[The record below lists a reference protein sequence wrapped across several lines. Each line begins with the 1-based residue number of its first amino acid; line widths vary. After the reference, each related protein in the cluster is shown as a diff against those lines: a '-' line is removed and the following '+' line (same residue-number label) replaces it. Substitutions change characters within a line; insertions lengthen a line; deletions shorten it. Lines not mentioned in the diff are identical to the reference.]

1 MSALFTLRNALIATA
16 VALLVALGIE
26 TEWGAAFTAPPLQSR
41 SGTVKQDA
49 TSVLPDFRLGS
60 EASAYSQ
67 IVERPLLNPSR
78 KPAPTQLVT
87 AAPEPPKP
95 QVRRGLYQ
103 LIGITDLGAVK
114 IAQLREVASNRV
126 KSVRQGDQL
135 QEMTV
140 AKVEST
146 QVTLA
151 FQGETDV
158 IEMAKFTASG
168 RVPQPA
174 PPPVIAQAPPPAVA
188 PPQPPPQ
195 PQPGQPLA
203 AAAYANPIIA
213 AQLAASG
220 QAAAPAAPG
229 AAAPAATPPPPAPQR
244 EVVSVVEML
253 ERRRLARQQAGS
265 Q

>member
-1 MSALFTLRNALIATA
+1 MSNVFTLRNALLATA
-16 VALLVALGIE
+16 AALLLALGIE
-26 TEWGAAFTAPPLQSR
+26 TDWGAALTTPPLQSR
-41 SGTVKQDA
+41 SGAVKHDA
-49 TSVLPDFRLGS
+49 TAVLPDFRLGS
-60 EASAYSQ
+60 EASAYNQ

-103 LIGITDLGAVK
+103 LIGITDLGTVK

-140 AKVEST
+140 AKIDPT

-174 PPPVIAQAPPPAVA
+174 PPPPVIAQAPPPVA
-188 PPQPPPQ
+188 APQPAQ
-195 PQPGQPLA
+195 SLA
-203 AAAYANPIIA
+203 AAAYANPLIA
-213 AQLAASG
+213 AQAAASG
-220 QAAAPAAPG
+220 QAAAPGAPPPPV
-229 AAAPAATPPPPAPQR
+229 ATTPPPQAQPR
-244 EVVSVVEML
+244 EVISVVEML
-253 ERRRLARQQAGS
+253 ERRRLARQQAGG

>member
-126 KSVRQGDQL
+126 KSVREGDQL

-158 IEMAKFTASG
+158 IELAKFTASG
-168 RVPQPA
+168 RVPQPPV
-174 PPPVIAQAPPPAVA
+174 PPMVATA
-188 PPQPPPQ
+188 PPQPV
-195 PQPGQPLA
+195 
-203 AAAYANPIIA
+203 
-213 AQLAASG
+213 
-220 QAAAPAAPG
+220 APVA
-229 AAAPAATPPPPAPQR
+229 AATPQIPASPIPAQPIVDVAR
-244 EVVSVVEML
+244 LLEMRRAARAAGVADYTDPAVIA
-253 ERRRLARQQAGS
+253 ERDRAFQAARGVAGIQAPL
-265 Q
+265 

>member
-1 MSALFTLRNALIATA
+1 MSALFTLRNALLA
-16 VALLVALGIE
+16 VAAALLVALGIE
-26 TEWGAAFTAPPLQSR
+26 SDWGAALSAPVLQVR
-41 SGTVKQDA
+41 SGVVKQDA
-49 TSVLPDFRLGS
+49 ASVLPDFRLGS
-60 EASAYSQ
+60 EANAYNQ

-114 IAQLREVASNRV
+114 IAQVREVASNRV

-140 AKVEST
+140 AKVELT
-146 QVTLA
+146 RVTLS

-174 PPPVIAQAPPPAVA
+174 PPPVAIAQAPPPAAAGPASVQIPPVA
-188 PPQPPPQ
+188 SPPNPTISTF
-195 PQPGQPLA
+195 GQPA
-203 AAAYANPIIA
+203 AV
-213 AQLAASG
+213 G
-220 QAAAPAAPG
+220 QRVFPNGLVAVD
-229 AAAPAATPPPPAPQR
+229 PPDDRPR
-244 EVVSVVEML
+244 ETINVVEML
-253 ERRRLARQQAGS
+253 ERRRLARQQAGGK
-265 Q
+265 

>member
-16 VALLVALGIE
+16 VALLVALGVE
-26 TEWGAAFTAPPLQSR
+26 TDWGAALTTPPLQSR
-41 SGTVKQDA
+41 SGTVKQDP

-103 LIGITDLGAVK
+103 LIGITDLGSIK
-114 IAQLREVASNRV
+114 IAQLREIASNRV

-140 AKVEST
+140 AKVEPT
-146 QVTLA
+146 QVTLS

-174 PPPVIAQAPPPAVA
+174 PPPPMIAQAPPPVAVAEVA
-188 PPQPPPQ
+188 PPPPVMTQQPPQ
-195 PQPGQPLA
+195 QGLDVARMLEIRRA
-203 AAAYANPIIA
+203 ARAAGVADPTD
-213 AQLAASG
+213 
-220 QAAAPAAPG
+220 PAVI
-229 AAAPAATPPPPAPQR
+229 
-244 EVVSVVEML
+244 E
-253 ERRRLARQQAGS
+253 ERRRAFAAARGGGTQ
-265 Q
+265 

>member
-1 MSALFTLRNALIATA
+1 MTTLFTLRNALIATA

-26 TEWGAAFTAPPLQSR
+26 TDWGAALTTPQLQSR
-41 SGTVKQDA
+41 SGGVKQDA
-49 TSVLPDFRLGS
+49 SSVLPDFRLGS

-67 IVERPLLNPSR
+67 ITDRPLLNPSR

-114 IAQLREVASNRV
+114 IAQVREIASNRV

-140 AKVEST
+140 AKVEPT

-158 IEMAKFTASG
+158 IQMAKFTVSG
-168 RVPQPA
+168 RVPQPPA
-174 PPPVIAQAPPPAVA
+174 PPPTAPLPVVMQGQTAGLA
-188 PPQPPPQ
+188 MPQPEAT
-195 PQPGQPLA
+195 A
-203 AAAYANPIIA
+203 AAVVPPTDVARMLEMRRA
-213 AQLAASG
+213 ARAAG
-220 QAAAPAAPG
+220 VADPTDP
-229 AAAPAATPPPPAPQR
+229 TVI
-244 EVVSVVEML
+244 E
-253 ERRRLARQQAGS
+253 ERRRAFAAARSGRSQQ
-265 Q
+265 

>member
-174 PPPVIAQAPPPAVA
+174 PPPPVIAQAPPPV
-188 PPQPPPQ
+188 PVPQQQ

-220 QAAAPAAPG
+220 QAVAPAAPG

>member
-1 MSALFTLRNALIATA
+1 MSRLFTLRNLLLATA
-16 VALLVALGIE
+16 AALLVALGVQ
-26 TEWGAAFTAPPLQSR
+26 TDWGSNLALPQLQARTGVVKHDAAA
-41 SGTVKQDA
+41 
-49 TSVLPDFRLGS
+49 VLPDFRLGS
-60 EASAYSQ
+60 EAGAYGQ

-78 KPAPTQLVT
+78 RPAPTQLVT

-103 LIGITDLGAVK
+103 LVGITDLGSIK
-114 IAQLREVASNRV
+114 IAQLREVASNRI

-140 AKVEST
+140 AKVEPT

-174 PPPVIAQAPPPAVA
+174 APPAPAPVVAQAQPQAAATVAAPQVFTQAQNMAVPAPPPVVDVARMLEMRRAARTAGVADPTDPAV
-188 PPQPPPQ
+188 
-195 PQPGQPLA
+195 
-203 AAAYANPIIA
+203 I
-213 AQLAASG
+213 
-220 QAAAPAAPG
+220 
-229 AAAPAATPPPPAPQR
+229 
-244 EVVSVVEML
+244 E
-253 ERRRLARQQAGS
+253 ERRRAFAAARSGNTHQP
-265 Q
+265 

>member
-1 MSALFTLRNALIATA
+1 MSALFTLRNALLATA

-26 TEWGAAFTAPPLQSR
+26 SDWGAALSAPALQVR
-41 SGTVKQDA
+41 SGVVKQDA
-49 TSVLPDFRLGS
+49 ASVLPDFRLGS
-60 EASAYSQ
+60 EANAYNQ

-114 IAQLREVASNRV
+114 IAQVREVASNRV

-140 AKVEST
+140 AKVELT
-146 QVTLA
+146 RVTLS

-168 RVPQPA
+168 RVPQPPA
-174 PPPVIAQAPPPAVA
+174 PPPTMAQAPPPPQAVVANAPQPIAPQSPQQATDVARLLEMRREARAVA
-188 PPQPPPQ
+188 GGVDPTDP
-195 PQPGQPLA
+195 A
-203 AAAYANPIIA
+203 II
-213 AQLAASG
+213 
-220 QAAAPAAPG
+220 
-229 AAAPAATPPPPAPQR
+229 
-244 EVVSVVEML
+244 E
-253 ERRRLARQQAGS
+253 ERRRAFAAARGGNTQ
-265 Q
+265 

>member
-26 TEWGAAFTAPPLQSR
+26 TEWGAAFNAPALQSR
-41 SGTVKQDA
+41 SGIVKQDS

-126 KSVRQGDQL
+126 KSVREGDQL

-158 IEMAKFTASG
+158 IDLAKFTASG

-174 PPPVIAQAPPPAVA
+174 PPPPVIAQAPPPV
-188 PPQPPPQ
+188 PVLQQ

-220 QAAAPAAPG
+220 QAAAPV

>member
-1 MSALFTLRNALIATA
+1 MSALFTFRNVLLASA
-16 VALLVALGIE
+16 VALFAALGIE
-26 TEWGAAFTAPPLQSR
+26 TDWGAALTAPPLQLR
-41 SGTVKQDA
+41 SGAVKADA

-103 LIGITDLGAVK
+103 LVGITDLGAVK
-114 IAQLREVASNRV
+114 IAQVREIASNRV
-126 KSVRQGDQL
+126 TSVRLGDQL

-140 AKVEST
+140 AKVESS

-174 PPPVIAQAPPPAVA
+174 APPPVSA
-188 PPQPPPQ
+188 QPPPQ
-195 PQPGQPLA
+195 PQAPAQP
-203 AAAYANPIIA
+203 
-213 AQLAASG
+213 
-220 QAAAPAAPG
+220 QAAAVVQQTGPRVMPAGAPQMETPSVAAVPQLKFPG
-229 AAAPAATPPPPAPQR
+229 AGDGSPIPGR
-244 EVVSVVEML
+244 ISVAELL
-253 ERRRLARQQAGS
+253 EARRNARANQ
-265 Q
+265 

>member
-1 MSALFTLRNALIATA
+1 MSALFTLRNALVAVA
-16 VALLVALGIE
+16 VALFVALGIE
-26 TEWGAAFTAPPLQSR
+26 TDWGNALMTPPTQSR
-41 SGTVKQDA
+41 SGAVKHDA

-103 LIGITDLGAVK
+103 LIGITDLGAIK

-140 AKVEST
+140 AKVEPT

-174 PPPVIAQAPPPAVA
+174 PPPQVIAQAPPPMA
-188 PPQPPPQ
+188 PPTQPPSQ
-195 PQPGQPLA
+195 SLA
-203 AAAYANPIIA
+203 ATAYANPIIA

-220 QAAAPAAPG
+220 QVAPPAAPAP
-229 AAAPAATPPPPAPQR
+229 PAATPPPPTQPR
-244 EVVSVVEML
+244 DVISVVEML
-253 ERRRLARQQAGS
+253 ERRRLARQQAGG

>member
-1 MSALFTLRNALIATA
+1 MSALFTLRNVLSALA

-26 TEWGAAFTAPPLQSR
+26 TDWGAALTAPALQLR
-41 SGTVKQDA
+41 SGIVRQDA
-49 TSVLPDFRLGS
+49 TSVLPDFRLAS

-114 IAQLREVASNRV
+114 IAQVREVASNRV
-126 KSVRQGDQL
+126 RSVRQGDQL

-140 AKVEST
+140 AKVEPT
-146 QVTLA
+146 QVTLS

-174 PPPVIAQAPPPAVA
+174 PPPPSLAVQAPLPVAATLPPPA
-188 PPQPPPQ
+188 QS
-195 PQPGQPLA
+195 LA

-213 AQLAASG
+213 PQAAASG
-220 QAAAPAAPG
+220 QSAPAPTQS
-229 AAAPAATPPPPAPQR
+229 PAATPAQPPQQR
-244 EVVSVVEML
+244 EVISVVEML
-253 ERRRLARQQAGS
+253 ERRRLARQQAGG

>member
-126 KSVRQGDQL
+126 RSVRQGDQL
-135 QEMTV
+135 QEMIV
-140 AKVEST
+140 AKVEPT
-146 QVTLA
+146 QVTLS

-158 IEMAKFTASG
+158 IELAKFTASG
-168 RVPQPA
+168 RVPQPPM
-174 PPPVIAQAPPPAVA
+174 PPPVLTA
-188 PPQPPPQ
+188 PPQPVAPVANAAPPVPTSPAPAQ
-195 PQPGQPLA
+195 PVVDVARMLEMRRA
-203 AAAYANPIIA
+203 ARAAGVADYTDPAVIA
-213 AQLAASG
+213 ERDRAF
-220 QAAAPAAPG
+220 QAARGVGGIQAP
-229 AAAPAATPPPPAPQR
+229 
-244 EVVSVVEML
+244 L
-253 ERRRLARQQAGS
+253 
-265 Q
+265 

>member
-1 MSALFTLRNALIATA
+1 MFTLRNLLLATA
-16 VALLVALGIE
+16 VALLLALGIE
-26 TEWGAAFTAPPLQSR
+26 TDWGAAFTGPQLQAR
-41 SGTVKQDA
+41 SGGVKQDA
-49 TSVLPDFRLGS
+49 TSVLPDFRLSS
-60 EASAYSQ
+60 EASAYGQ
-67 IVERPLLNPSR
+67 ISERPLLNPSR

-114 IAQLREVASNRV
+114 IAQLREIASNRV
-126 KSVRQGDQL
+126 KSVRQGDQV

-140 AKVEST
+140 AKVDTT

-174 PPPVIAQAPPPAVA
+174 PPPVVAQAPPPQAA
-188 PPQPPPQ
+188 IPQ
-195 PQPGQPLA
+195 PQQPA
-203 AAAYANPIIA
+203 PV
-213 AQLAASG
+213 
-220 QAAAPAAPG
+220 AAAPPSPFVSG
-229 AAAPAATPPPPAPQR
+229 LGQPPAVGQR
-244 EVVSVVEML
+244 VFPNGLVATDTPTDQPRQVVNVVEML
-253 ERRRLARQQAGS
+253 ERRRLARQQAGG

>member
-16 VALLVALGIE
+16 VALLVALGVE
-26 TEWGAAFTAPPLQSR
+26 TDWGAALTTPPLQSR

-103 LIGITDLGAVK
+103 LIGITDLGSIK
-114 IAQLREVASNRV
+114 IAQLREIASNRV

-140 AKVEST
+140 AKVEPT
-146 QVTLA
+146 QVTLS

-168 RVPQPA
+168 RVPQP
-174 PPPVIAQAPPPAVA
+174 PPPPPMIAQAPPPVAVAEVA
-188 PPQPPPQ
+188 PPPPVMTQQPPQ
-195 PQPGQPLA
+195 QGLDVARMLEIRRA
-203 AAAYANPIIA
+203 ARAAGVADPTD
-213 AQLAASG
+213 
-220 QAAAPAAPG
+220 PAVI
-229 AAAPAATPPPPAPQR
+229 
-244 EVVSVVEML
+244 E
-253 ERRRLARQQAGS
+253 ERRRAFASARGGGTQ
-265 Q
+265 

>member
-1 MSALFTLRNALIATA
+1 MSTLFTLRNVLLATA
-16 VALLVALGIE
+16 TALLVALGIE
-26 TEWGAAFTAPPLQSR
+26 TDWGAALTTPQLQSR
-41 SGTVKQDA
+41 AGGVKQDA

-67 IVERPLLNPSR
+67 ITDRPLLNPSR

-114 IAQLREVASNRV
+114 IAQVREIASNRV

-140 AKVEST
+140 AKVEPT
-146 QVTLA
+146 QVTLS

-158 IEMAKFTASG
+158 IEMVKFTISG
-168 RVPQPA
+168 RVPQPPATPLTA
-174 PPPVIAQAPPPAVA
+174 PPPLVMQA
-188 PPQPPPQ
+188 
-195 PQPGQPLA
+195 
-203 AAAYANPIIA
+203 
-213 AQLAASG
+213 
-220 QAAAPAAPG
+220 QAAALVMPPPETTAAPVVALTDVARILEMRR
-229 AAAPAATPPPPAPQR
+229 AARAAGVADPTDPA
-244 EVVSVVEML
+244 VVE
-253 ERRRLARQQAGS
+253 ERRRAFAAARSGRPQP
-265 Q
+265 

>member
-1 MSALFTLRNALIATA
+1 MSTLFTLRNALMATA
-16 VALLVALGIE
+16 AALLIALGVQ
-26 TEWGAAFTAPPLQSR
+26 TDWGAALTSPPLQSR
-41 SGTVKQDA
+41 SGAVKQDS

-60 EASAYSQ
+60 EASAYGQ

-87 AAPEPPKP
+87 AAPEPPRP

-103 LIGITDLGAVK
+103 LIGVTDLGTVK

-126 KSVRQGDQL
+126 KSVRQGEQL

-140 AKVEST
+140 AKIDPT

-158 IEMAKFTASG
+158 IELAKFTASG

-174 PPPVIAQAPPPAVA
+174 PPPPIIAP
-188 PPQPPPQ
+188 PPPQ
-195 PQPGQPLA
+195 PVAVQTPQPQNLPPGAYNNPLIAAAQA
-203 AAAYANPIIA
+203 AAA
-213 AQLAASG
+213 G
-220 QAAAPAAPG
+220 QAAAPVAQ
-229 AAAPAATPPPPAPQR
+229 APAATPPPPAQPR
-244 EVVSVVEML
+244 EVISVVEML
-253 ERRRLARQQAGS
+253 ERRRQARQQAGG

>member
-1 MSALFTLRNALIATA
+1 MSTLFTLRNALIATA

-26 TEWGAAFTAPPLQSR
+26 TDWGAALTTPPTQSR

-87 AAPEPPKP
+87 AAPEPPRP

-103 LIGITDLGAVK
+103 LIGITDLGVVK
-114 IAQLREVASNRV
+114 IAQLREIASNRV
-126 KSVRQGDQL
+126 TSVRQGDQL

-140 AKVEST
+140 AKVEPT
-146 QVTLA
+146 QVTLS
-151 FQGETDV
+151 FQGETDI

-174 PPPVIAQAPPPAVA
+174 PPPVIAQVPPPVAVA
-188 PPQPPPQ
+188 QAAPAPQASPQPPQ
-195 PQPGQPLA
+195 QGMDVARMLEIRRA
-203 AAAYANPIIA
+203 ARAAGVADPTD
-213 AQLAASG
+213 
-220 QAAAPAAPG
+220 PAVI
-229 AAAPAATPPPPAPQR
+229 
-244 EVVSVVEML
+244 E
-253 ERRRLARQQAGS
+253 ERRRAFAAARNGGS

>member
-1 MSALFTLRNALIATA
+1 MSILFTLRNALIVTA
-16 VALLVALGIE
+16 AGLLIALGIE
-26 TEWGAAFTAPPLQSR
+26 TDWGAALTAPPLQSR
-41 SGTVKQDA
+41 SGVIKQDV

-67 IVERPLLNPSR
+67 ITERPLLNPSR

-103 LIGITDLGAVK
+103 LIGITDLGVVK
-114 IAQLREVASNRV
+114 IAQLREISSNRV

-140 AKVEST
+140 AKVEPT
-146 QVTLA
+146 QVTLS

-168 RVPQPA
+168 RVPQPTPPPVMA
-174 PPPVIAQAPPPAVA
+174 PPPQPVAVQAPPPPQTL
-188 PPQPPPQ
+188 PP
-195 PQPGQPLA
+195 GAYSNPLIA
-203 AAAYANPIIA
+203 A

-220 QAAAPAAPG
+220 QAAAPV
-229 AAAPAATPPPPAPQR
+229 APAPVATPPAPAQQR

-253 ERRRLARQQAGS
+253 ERRRLARQQAGG

>member
-1 MSALFTLRNALIATA
+1 MSTLFTLRNLLVAIAVSLA
-16 VALLVALGIE
+16 VALGME
-26 TEWGAAFTAPPLQSR
+26 TDWGANLSTPQLQAR
-41 SGTVKQDA
+41 SGGIKHDTA
-49 TSVLPDFRLGS
+49 AVLPDFRLSS
-60 EASAYSQ
+60 ESTTYAQ

-78 KPAPTQLVT
+78 RPAPTQLVT

-103 LIGITDLGAVK
+103 LIGIIDLGSVK

-126 KSVRQGDQL
+126 KSVRLGDQL

-140 AKVEST
+140 AKVDAT

-158 IEMAKFTASG
+158 IEMAKYTASG
-168 RVPQPA
+168 RVPQPVA
-174 PPPVIAQAPPPAVA
+174 PPPPVAVQTPAPQASI
-188 PPQPPPQ
+188 PQ
-195 PQPGQPLA
+195 PQPQPFIAQTNPNPAVVAGTQPPTAARRVYPNGLVERDA
-203 AAAYANPIIA
+203 AAD
-213 AQLAASG
+213 
-220 QAAAPAAPG
+220 
-229 AAAPAATPPPPAPQR
+229 PPRQGGN
-244 EVVSVVEML
+244 VVEML

>member
-1 MSALFTLRNALIATA
+1 MSALFTLRNFLLAAAAALF
-16 VALLVALGIE
+16 VALGIE
-26 TEWGAAFTAPPLQSR
+26 TDWGANLTLPTAQTR
-41 SGTVKQDA
+41 AVGAKHDTA
-49 TSVLPDFRLGS
+49 SVLPDFKLGS
-60 EASAYSQ
+60 EATAYSQ

-78 KPAPTQLVT
+78 KPAPTQVVT

-103 LIGITDLGAVK
+103 LIGITDLGTVK

-140 AKVEST
+140 TKVEPT

-168 RVPQPA
+168 RVPQP
-174 PPPVIAQAPPPAVA
+174 VA
-188 PPQPPPQ
+188 PPPQ
-195 PQPGQPLA
+195 PQQQPPQPLA
-203 AAAYANPIIA
+203 AAPPPLPNPNPTALPLSAIIPGVLA
-213 AQLAASG
+213 AQAVAGGGSAAV
-220 QAAAPAAPG
+220 AAAP
-229 AAAPAATPPPPAPQR
+229 PPVVQAEPPKQR
-244 EVVSVVEML
+244 EVMNVVELM
-253 ERRRLARQQAGS
+253 ERRRLARQQAGG

>member
-16 VALLVALGIE
+16 VALLVALGVE
-26 TEWGAAFTAPPLQSR
+26 TDWGAALTTPPLQSR

-103 LIGITDLGAVK
+103 LIGITDLGSIK
-114 IAQLREVASNRV
+114 IAQLREIASNRV

-140 AKVEST
+140 AKVEPT
-146 QVTLA
+146 QVTLS

-168 RVPQPA
+168 RVPQP
-174 PPPVIAQAPPPAVA
+174 PPPPPMIAQAPPPVAVAEVA
-188 PPQPPPQ
+188 PPPPVMTQQPPQ
-195 PQPGQPLA
+195 QGLDVARMLEIRRA
-203 AAAYANPIIA
+203 ARAAGVADPTD
-213 AQLAASG
+213 
-220 QAAAPAAPG
+220 PAVI
-229 AAAPAATPPPPAPQR
+229 
-244 EVVSVVEML
+244 E
-253 ERRRLARQQAGS
+253 ERRRAFAAARGGGTQ
-265 Q
+265 

>member
-1 MSALFTLRNALIATA
+1 MSSLFTFRNLLLATA
-16 VALLVALGIE
+16 AALLVALGVQ
-26 TEWGAAFTAPPLQSR
+26 TDWGANLTLPQLQAR
-41 SGTVKQDA
+41 TGGVKHDA
-49 TSVLPDFRLGS
+49 AAVLPDFRLGS
-60 EASAYSQ
+60 EASAYGQ

-78 KPAPTQLVT
+78 RPAPTQLVT

-114 IAQLREVASNRV
+114 IAQLREVASNRI

-140 AKVEST
+140 AKVEPT

-168 RVPQPA
+168 KVPQLAAPPVP
-174 PPPVIAQAPPPAVA
+174 PPPVVAQSQPQAVAAQAPTS
-188 PPQPPPQ
+188 
-195 PQPGQPLA
+195 
-203 AAAYANPIIA
+203 
-213 AQLAASG
+213 AQNMAI
-220 QAAAPAAPG
+220 P
-229 AAAPAATPPPPAPQR
+229 TPPPVVDVARMLEMRRAARTAGVADPTDPAVI
-244 EVVSVVEML
+244 E
-253 ERRRLARQQAGS
+253 ERRRAFAAARSGNTRQP
-265 Q
+265 

>member
-1 MSALFTLRNALIATA
+1 MSALFTLRNALVAVA
-16 VALLVALGIE
+16 VALFVTLGIE
-26 TEWGAAFTAPPLQSR
+26 TDWGNALTTAPLQSR
-41 SGTVKQDA
+41 SGAVKHDA
-49 TSVLPDFRLGS
+49 TSVLPDFRLAS

-103 LIGITDLGAVK
+103 LIGITDLGSVK

-140 AKVEST
+140 SKVEPT

-174 PPPVIAQAPPPAVA
+174 PPPQIIAQAPPPIVGAQTA
-188 PPQPPPQ
+188 PTPPVSPQPPEQ
-195 PQPGQPLA
+195 GLDVARMLEIRRA
-203 AAAYANPIIA
+203 ARAAGVADPTD
-213 AQLAASG
+213 
-220 QAAAPAAPG
+220 P
-229 AAAPAATPPPPAPQR
+229 
-244 EVVSVVEML
+244 SVIE
-253 ERRRLARQQAGS
+253 ERRRAFAAARGGGS

>member
-1 MSALFTLRNALIATA
+1 MSALFTLRNVLSALA

-26 TEWGAAFTAPPLQSR
+26 TDWGAALTAPALQLR
-41 SGTVKQDA
+41 SGVVRQDA

-60 EASAYSQ
+60 EATAYSQ

-114 IAQLREVASNRV
+114 IAQVREIASNRV
-126 KSVRQGDQL
+126 TSVRQGDQL

-140 AKVEST
+140 AKVEPT
-146 QVTLA
+146 QVTLS

-168 RVPQPA
+168 RVPPPAA
-174 PPPVIAQAPPPAVA
+174 PPPMGSPPA
-188 PPQPPPQ
+188 QP
-195 PQPGQPLA
+195 
-203 AAAYANPIIA
+203 
-213 AQLAASG
+213 
-220 QAAAPAAPG
+220 QAAAEVQQTGPRVMPAGVP
-229 AAAPAATPPPPAPQR
+229 PLEPPSVAATPQLRFPGAGEGGPIPGR
-244 EVVSVVEML
+244 ISVAELL
-253 ERRRLARQQAGS
+253 EARRNARAAQ
-265 Q
+265 

>member
-1 MSALFTLRNALIATA
+1 MSALFTLRNALLATA
-16 VALLVALGIE
+16 AALLVALGIE
-26 TEWGAAFTAPPLQSR
+26 TDWGAALTAPPVQSR
-41 SGTVKQDA
+41 SGVVKQDS

-103 LIGITDLGAVK
+103 LIGITDLGTVK

-126 KSVRQGDQL
+126 KSVRQGEQL

-140 AKVEST
+140 AKIEPT

-158 IEMAKFTASG
+158 IELPKFTASG

-174 PPPVIAQAPPPAVA
+174 PPPIMAPPPQPVAVQAPPPQNL
-188 PPQPPPQ
+188 PP
-195 PQPGQPLA
+195 GVYTNPLIA
-203 AAAYANPIIA
+203 A
-213 AQLAASG
+213 AQLAAAG
-220 QAAAPAAPG
+220 QAAAPVAPP
-229 AAAPAATPPPPAPQR
+229 PAATPPAPAQQR
-244 EVVSVVEML
+244 ETISVVEML
-253 ERRRLARQQAGS
+253 ERRRQARQQAGG

>member
-16 VALLVALGIE
+16 VALLVALGVE
-26 TEWGAAFTAPPLQSR
+26 TDWGAALTTPPLQSR

-87 AAPEPPKP
+87 AAPEPPRP

-103 LIGITDLGAVK
+103 LIGITDLGSIK
-114 IAQLREVASNRV
+114 IAQLREIASNRV

-140 AKVEST
+140 AKVEPT
-146 QVTLA
+146 QVTLS

-168 RVPQPA
+168 RVPQP
-174 PPPVIAQAPPPAVA
+174 PPPPPMIAQAPPPVAVAEVA
-188 PPQPPPQ
+188 PPPPVMTQQPPQ
-195 PQPGQPLA
+195 QGLDVARMLEIRRA
-203 AAAYANPIIA
+203 ARAAGVADPTD
-213 AQLAASG
+213 
-220 QAAAPAAPG
+220 PAVI
-229 AAAPAATPPPPAPQR
+229 
-244 EVVSVVEML
+244 E
-253 ERRRLARQQAGS
+253 ERRRAFAAARGGGTQ
-265 Q
+265 

>member
-1 MSALFTLRNALIATA
+1 MSTLFTLRNALIATA

-26 TEWGAAFTAPPLQSR
+26 TDWGAALTTPPLQSR
-41 SGTVKQDA
+41 SGAVKQDA

-103 LIGITDLGAVK
+103 LIGITDLGVVK
-114 IAQLREVASNRV
+114 IAQLREIASNRV

-140 AKVEST
+140 AKVEPT
-146 QVTLA
+146 QVTLS

-174 PPPVIAQAPPPAVA
+174 PPPVIAQAPPLVAAPQA
-188 PPQPPPQ
+188 PPAQS
-195 PQPGQPLA
+195 LA

-220 QAAAPAAPG
+220 QPAAPAAPT
-229 AAAPAATPPPPAPQR
+229 PPVAATPPSPTQPR

-253 ERRRLARQQAGS
+253 ERRRLARQQAGG

>member
-1 MSALFTLRNALIATA
+1 MSALFTLRNVLSAVA

-26 TEWGAAFTAPPLQSR
+26 TDWGAALTAPPLQLR
-41 SGTVKQDA
+41 SGIVRQDA

-60 EASAYSQ
+60 EATAYSQ

-114 IAQLREVASNRV
+114 IAQVREIASNRV
-126 KSVRQGDQL
+126 TSVRQGDQL

-140 AKVEST
+140 AKVEPT
-146 QVTLA
+146 QVTLS

-168 RVPQPA
+168 RVPPPAA
-174 PPPVIAQAPPPAVA
+174 PPPMGSPPA
-188 PPQPPPQ
+188 Q
-195 PQPGQPLA
+195 PQA
-203 AAAYANPIIA
+203 AVEVQQTGPRVM
-213 AQLAASG
+213 
-220 QAAAPAAPG
+220 PAGVPALDP
-229 AAAPAATPPPPAPQR
+229 PSVAATPQLRFPGAGEGGPIPGR
-244 EVVSVVEML
+244 ISVAELL
-253 ERRRLARQQAGS
+253 EARRNARAAQ
-265 Q
+265 

>member
-26 TEWGAAFTAPPLQSR
+26 TDWGASLTTPQLQSR
-41 SGTVKQDA
+41 SGGVKQDA

-60 EASAYSQ
+60 EASAYNQ

-114 IAQLREVASNRV
+114 IAQVREIASNRV

-140 AKVEST
+140 AKVEPT

-151 FQGETDV
+151 FEGETDV

-168 RVPQPA
+168 RVPQPPAPPQAVAPA
-174 PPPVIAQAPPPAVA
+174 PPPVAAQM
-188 PPQPPPQ
+188 QPP
-195 PQPGQPLA
+195 GQSLA
-203 AAAYANPIIA
+203 AAAYANPLIA
-213 AQLAASG
+213 AQRAAAG
-220 QAAAPAAPG
+220 QAAAPGAPIP
-229 AAAPAATPPPPAPQR
+229 APAPVTAAPAPAQQR
-244 EVVSVVEML
+244 EVISVVEML
-253 ERRRLARQQAGS
+253 ERRRLARQQAGG

>member
-1 MSALFTLRNALIATA
+1 MSTLFTLRNALFATA
-16 VALLVALGIE
+16 AALLLALGIE
-26 TEWGAAFTAPPLQSR
+26 TDWGAALTTPPVQSR

-49 TSVLPDFRLGS
+49 TAVLPDFRLGS

-103 LIGITDLGAVK
+103 LIGITDLGVVK
-114 IAQLREVASNRV
+114 IAQLREIASNRV

-140 AKVEST
+140 AKVEPT
-146 QVTLA
+146 QVTLS

-168 RVPQPA
+168 RVPQPVP
-174 PPPVIAQAPPPAVA
+174 PPPVIAQAPLPVA
-188 PPQPPPQ
+188 TPQPPSVL
-195 PQPGQPLA
+195 PLA
-203 AAAYANPIIA
+203 AAAYANPLIA
-213 AQLAASG
+213 AQAAASG
-220 QAAAPAAPG
+220 QAVAPG
-229 AAAPAATPPPPAPQR
+229 APVPPPVATTPPPSTQPR
-244 EVVSVVEML
+244 EVISVVEML
-253 ERRRLARQQAGS
+253 ERRRLARQQAGG